1 MRYEFTACV
10 GADWRRLS
18 KRGVNVADK
27 QLDVLVICGSLRK
40 GSYNAALA
48 RTLPALA
55 PAGLKL
61 RPAPAFDKF
70 PIYNHDIQDTAGF
83 PAEVQ
88 AWADA
93 IRSADGVIIVSP
105 EYNWSIPGGLKN
117 AIDWASRMKEDP
129 FKGKPVAIQ
138 SCAGGLL
145 GGARMQYH
153 LRQMLTSIEAA
164 TLIRPEVF
172 VNFSAKKFDEKTLE
186 LTDQP
191 TKDMVR
197 LQLDAFGTFIRA
209 HPRKS

>member
-1 MRYEFTACV
+1 M
-10 GADWRRLS
+10 
-18 KRGVNVADK
+18 ADK

-61 RPAPAFDKF
+61 RPAPPFDKF
-70 PIYNHDIQDTAGF
+70 PIYNHDIQDTTGF

-117 AIDWASRMKEDP
+117 AIDWVSRMKDQP
-129 FKGKPVAIQ
+129 FKDKPVALQ
-138 SCAGGLL
+138 SASAALL
-145 GGARMQYH
+145 GGSRMQYH
-153 LRQMLTSIEAA
+153 LRQCLTSVESVI
-164 TLIRPEVF
+164 LIRPEVF
-172 VNFSAKKFDEKTLE
+172 VNFSAKKFAEGSLE
-186 LTDQP
+186 LTDQA
-191 TKDMVR
+191 TKDMVK
-197 LQLDAFGTFIRA
+197 LQLEAFEKFVRQHTG
-209 HPRKS
+209 KN